1 MLQEHGF
8 ESTLDLGTFL
18 LDSEHFENVAIF
30 GNDIVSFGR
39 VVEVLAIVQ
48 KVELGLRMH
57 LRTRQQYENKTNK
70 HVKLLHVGI
79 TIMYTTLFDLIKD
92 LFINLHKSS
101 ILPF

>member
-1 MLQEHGF
+1 MLQEHGL
-8 ESTLDLGTFL
+8 ESALDLGSFL
-18 LDSEHFENVAIF
+18 LDSEHFENVTIF

-79 TIMYTTLFDLIKD
+79 TIM
-92 LFINLHKSS
+92 
-101 ILPF
+101 